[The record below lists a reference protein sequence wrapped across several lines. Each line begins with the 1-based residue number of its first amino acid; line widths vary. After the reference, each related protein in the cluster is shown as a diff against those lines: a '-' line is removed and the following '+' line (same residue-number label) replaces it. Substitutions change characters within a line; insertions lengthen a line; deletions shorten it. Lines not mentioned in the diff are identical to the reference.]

1 MLMEISHTEIA
12 PATAVV
18 TLTGKLMMGPESAQI
33 VNLVDDLIKRG
44 KRIVVFDLSGVTAID
59 STGIGRF
66 IYTYNKLA
74 GLEGDMRMAGA
85 TGHVFQTFKVSLLD
99 QVFRF
104 FATVEEAVN
113 AA

>member
-33 VNLVDDLIKRG
+33 VNLVDDLMQRG
-44 KRIVVFDLSGVTAID
+44 TRIIVFDMAGVTAID

-74 GLEGDMRMAGA
+74 GAGGDMRMAGA

-99 QVFRF
+99 KVFRF
-104 FATVEEAVN
+104 FPTAEEAVK

>member
-1 MLMEISHTEIA
+1 MLMEMTHVESG
-12 PATAVV
+12 PATVVV

-33 VNLVDDLIKRG
+33 VNLVDDLTHRG
-44 KRIVVFDLSGVTAID
+44 KRIIVFDMAGVTAID

-74 GLEGDMRMAGA
+74 ASGGDMRMAGA

-99 QVFRF
+99 KVFRF
-104 FATVEEAVN
+104 FPTVEEAVS

>member
-1 MLMEISHTEIA
+1 MEISHTEIA

-33 VNLVDDLIKRG
+33 VNLVDDLMNRG
-44 KRIVVFDLSGVTAID
+44 KCIIVFDMAGVTAID

-74 GLEGDMRMAGA
+74 GAGGDMRMAGA

-104 FATVEEAVN
+104 FPTVEEAVS
-113 AA
+113 AS

>member
-33 VNLVDDLIKRG
+33 VNLVDDLMRRG
-44 KRIVVFDLSGVTAID
+44 KRIIVFDMSGVTAID

-74 GLEGDMRMAGA
+74 GAGGDMRMAGA

-99 QVFRF
+99 KVFRF
-104 FATVEEAVN
+104 FPSVEEAVS

>member
-1 MLMEISHTEIA
+1 MEISHTEIA

-33 VNLVDDLIKRG
+33 VNLVDDLMQRG
-44 KRIVVFDLSGVTAID
+44 TRIIVFDMSGVTAID

-74 GLEGDMRMAGA
+74 AAGGDMRMAGA

-99 QVFRF
+99 KVFRF
-104 FATVEEAVN
+104 FPGVDEAVK

>member
-33 VNLVDDLIKRG
+33 VNLVDDLMQRG
-44 KRIVVFDLSGVTAID
+44 KRIIVFDMGGVTAID

-74 GLEGDMRMAGA
+74 GAGGDMRMAGA

-99 QVFRF
+99 KVFRF
-104 FATVEEAVN
+104 FPSVEDAVS